1 MIGPKAVASLQNR
14 MFRILVPLT
23 LLVAW
28 PLASGAARAGFD
40 TPVSLVSRPAA
51 DIFGDAVAP
60 QTAFD
65 DMTTASSADQS
76 DSDVDTLHPDA
87 NSFFQLLASSPSANL
102 NPGASSTGAGSQSP
116 PSDGGAGGASNLF
129 ALSSRLTTDAPALV
143 GVIFLQTAS
152 RMPPPFSSRLY
163 RPPR

>member
-1 MIGPKAVASLQNR
+1 LIGPKVVASVRNR

-28 PLASGAARAGFD
+28 PLAGGAARAGFD
-40 TPVSLVSRPAA
+40 TPVSLISRPSA

-60 QTAFD
+60 QATFEET
-65 DMTTASSADQS
+65 TTASSAGKP
-76 DSDVDTLHPDA
+76 DSEIDLSRQDA
-87 NSFFQLLASSPSANL
+87 NSFFQMLTSSPSANL

-116 PSDGGAGGASNLF
+116 PGDSGAAGVSNLF
-129 ALSSRLTTDAPALV
+129 ALASRLTTDAPALV
-143 GVIFLQTAS
+143 GVLFLQTAS
-152 RMPPPFSSRLY
+152 RMPPPFSSRLF